1 MAKRDKHILGKLEML
16 IMQIVWEKKEAT
28 VQQVRDAIASQR
40 DLAYSTI
47 LTMMRKMEKK
57 GLLDHRTEDRKYI
70 YRPIVQK
77 HDVERSMLR
86 DLLNTV
92 FDGSYRQFI
101 NSFVEH
107 EDLSPEELIDLVRK
121 AEEDA
126 SQSDEV

>member
-16 IMQIVWEKKEAT
+16 IMQTVWQHQETT
-28 VQQVRDAIASQR
+28 VQQVRDSIANQR

-70 YRPIVQK
+70 YRALVQK
-77 HDVERSMLR
+77 QDIERSMLR
-86 DLLNTV
+86 DLLTTV

-101 NSFVEH
+101 NAFVEH
-107 EDLSPEELIDLVRK
+107 ENVSAEELINMVQK

-126 SQSDEV
+126 SHSSGE